1 MLTLDQRLVMIMIAI
16 ITNKMIKIAMSRR
29 GEHKSLHLT
38 VPRSRHVCS
47 GHERRQTEHG
57 AKEVGDD
64 DDGNGD
70 ADADA
75 DADHHSQLQFNVLRY
90 IHQQFGSGQKSL
102 EVFKIFQ
109 ET

>member
-16 ITNKMIKIAMSRR
+16 ITNKMIKITMSRR

-64 DDGNGD
+64 GDGDGD
-70 ADADA
+70 GDGGG
-75 DADHHSQLQFNVLRY
+75 DHHSQLQFNVLRY
-90 IHQQFGSGQKSL
+90 IHQQFGSGQK
-102 EVFKIFQ
+102 
-109 ET
+109 